1 MSAPDRRTFLQAAGQ
16 LAAGIAAADAG
27 AVFAQDPPKDVN
39 APLLP
44 LDGDG
49 KLSVPAGALRR
60 LGDPRMRIL
69 GSIKALQFSP
79 KGTTLVSA
87 AAGELRGWDPRS
99 GKVLFRLNFPNEASV
114 DSGRLTSRDTFV
126 LLVRPHAGNSQE
138 FRKYAFGTGRLVSR
152 SPGLKFQNAQRTAYA
167 PDGTRMAA
175 IHSGALAVHDTATG
189 DEKWREPVSSEQV
202 TDAYFFP
209 DGTIVAVATKG
220 EVKLIAAATGK
231 PAGTL
236 SAPAASDGRKGAGRG
251 DRARDHVSDLAASA
265 DGKWL
270 AASVGED
277 EDVVLCWDVKAASV
291 KLRLEPAGKP
301 LGFNPGGSELATV
314 YAGLVTFW
322 ATASGK
328 ALRQFPVPT
337 GDLYLSPDGKM
348 IAAECGDA
356 AVLID
361 TATGKPLPHSADP
374 PGNPSELRF
383 VGANRLQGRLS
394 PWGGWVEWD
403 LTTGQH
409 TLLRPPGV
417 TGRTPLTLTTDSRM
431 ALYHHA
437 GEYTAYALATGH
449 PFRSVKLADDDNDRV
464 RTLAMTPDG
473 RAFVRSTDDGIAV
486 ITQTGRRVIPRGG
499 ESVGLP
505 SVVATDG
512 RTAAV
517 GYRGTEGGSQIDLYD
532 LAAGRHV
539 RAIRLDGEAG
549 RTVFSPDGSRV
560 VVAHDNSGD
569 GRRGRQTATTI
580 FDVQTGK
587 AIVRTEP
594 TEDDFDQT
602 FALSLDG
609 RMLARLGSGGQ
620 VRIWDIAAGQIR
632 FVIEVGKDADLNA
645 VAFSPDGRT
654 VAVSVNGGPV
664 FLWDLYPRTPV
675 RLSVDDLECAWL
687 ELQSGDAAAAFKAVR
702 LLARASAQA
711 IAFLGSR
718 IRPLDR
724 PDPEAV
730 ARHIADLDHKEF
742 RKRETAARSLA
753 ELGERARDAM
763 TRALNSGPSPE
774 TRDRL
779 ERLLAADEKP
789 TADQLRRL
797 RAVEIVEII
806 GSPEAGA
813 VLAHWAAGAPGA
825 RMSLEARAAA
835 NRVDER
841 LKQVGM
847 TRTPGR

>member
-1 MSAPDRRTFLQAAGQ
+1 MSAPDRRTFLYAAGQ
-16 LAAGIAAADAG
+16 LAVGIAAADAG
-27 AVFAQDPPKDVN
+27 AVFAQDPPKDPN
-39 APLLP
+39 APLQS

-49 KLSVPAGALRR
+49 QLALPPGAVRR

-87 AAGELRGWDPRS
+87 MGGELRGWDPRT
-99 GKVLFRLNFPNEASV
+99 GKVLFRLNFPSDASV
-114 DSGRLTSRDTFV
+114 DSGRLTSRDTFA
-126 LLVRPHAGNSQE
+126 LLIRPHAGNSQE
-138 FRKYAFGTGRLVSR
+138 FRQYAFGTGKLVSR
-152 SPGLKFQNAQRTAYA
+152 SPALKFQNAERTAYS
-167 PDGTRMAA
+167 PDGTLMAA
-175 IHSGALAVHDTATG
+175 VENGAFAVHDTATG
-189 DEKWREPVSSEQV
+189 TEKWREALSGERV
-202 TDAYFFP
+202 TDAHFFP
-209 DGTIVAVATKG
+209 DGSTIALALKG
-220 EVKLIAAATGK
+220 EVKLFAAATGK

-236 SAPAASDGRKGAGRG
+236 SAPAATDGPKGAGRG
-251 DRARDHVSDLAASA
+251 ERTRDHVSDLATSA

-270 AASVGED
+270 AASFGED
-277 EDVVLCWDVKAASV
+277 EDVVLCWDVKAATV
-291 KLRLEPAGKP
+291 KHRIEPAGKP
-301 LGFNPGGSELATV
+301 LGFKPDGSELATV
-314 YAGLVTFW
+314 YRGEVTFW
-322 ATASGK
+322 ATATGK
-328 ALRQFPVPT
+328 SVRRFPVPM
-337 GDLYLSPDGKM
+337 GDLYLSPDGSM

-383 VGANRLQGRLS
+383 AGPNRLQGRLN

-403 LTTGQH
+403 LTTGRH
-409 TLLRPPGV
+409 ALLRPPGV
-417 TGRTPLTLTTDSRM
+417 TGRLPLTLTADSRM

-437 GEYTAYALATGH
+437 GEYTAYALATGD
-449 PFRSVKLADDDNDRV
+449 PFRSVKLGDDDNGNDRA

-473 RAFVRSTDDGIAV
+473 RAFVRTTDDGIAV

-512 RTAAV
+512 RIAAV
-517 GYRGTEGGSQIDLYD
+517 GYRGGEGGSQVDLYD

-539 RAIRLDGEAG
+539 RAIRLGGDAG
-549 RTVFSPDGSRV
+549 RIVFSPDGSRV
-560 VVAHDNSGD
+560 VVAHDSSGD
-569 GRRGRQTATTI
+569 GRRGRQSATTI

-587 AIVRTEP
+587 AIFRTEP
-594 TEDDFDQT
+594 TEDDFDQS
-602 FALSLDG
+602 FGMSLDG

-620 VRIWDIAAGQIR
+620 VRIWDIAAGQVR
-632 FVIEVGKDADLNA
+632 LVIEGGKDADLNA

-654 VAVSVNGGPV
+654 MAVSVNGGPV

-675 RLSVDDLECAWL
+675 HLSVDDLECAWL

-702 LLARASAQA
+702 LLVRASAQA

-742 RKRETAARSLA
+742 RKREAAARSLA
-753 ELGERARDAM
+753 ELGERAREAM
-763 TRALNSGPSPE
+763 TQALNSGPSPE

-789 TADQLRRL
+789 TADLVRRL
-797 RAVEIVEII
+797 RAIEIVEIV
-806 GSPEAGA
+806 GTPDARELLAAWAG
-813 VLAHWAAGAPGA
+813 GAPG
-825 RMSLEARAAA
+825 SQFTTEASAAA
-835 NRVDER
+835 SRMRER
-841 LKQVGM
+841 S
-847 TRTPGR
+847 R